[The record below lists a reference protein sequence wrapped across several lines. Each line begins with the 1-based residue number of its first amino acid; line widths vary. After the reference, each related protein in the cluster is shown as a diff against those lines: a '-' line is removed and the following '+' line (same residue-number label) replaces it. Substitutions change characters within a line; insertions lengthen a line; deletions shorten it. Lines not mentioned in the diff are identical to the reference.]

1 VGEDIDQ
8 LALIA
13 KQIYDSGKL
22 DKIGLDPQGLGG
34 LIDGLTGAGI
44 PEEVLVAVP
53 QGHKLMG
60 YIMTSE
66 RKLAEGNLWHAGQQ
80 LMTWCVGNARVVMI
94 GNGMRIT
101 KQDSGVGKIDPVIAM
116 FNAVALMSLNPEPTN
131 KDYEIHFI

>member
-1 VGEDIDQ
+1 
-8 LALIA
+8 
-13 KQIYDSGKL
+13 
-22 DKIGLDPQGLGG
+22 
-34 LIDGLTGAGI
+34 
-44 PEEVLVAVP
+44 
-53 QGHKLMG
+53 MG

-116 FNAVALMSLNPEPTN
+116 FNAVALMSLNPEHSDKTTLSSHLE
-131 KDYEIHFI
+131 KHGIRKL